1 MPRGSDRLLTVINNV
16 ESRHT
21 HVHTHTH
28 TCKQPLPTF
37 TQALVFA
44 PSLSLPSSFPPL
56 ACSSRSPRSPSFL
69 YDELLG
75 GFSVWQEALSLIQD
89 EEKKKE
95 KERKTER
102 KEEDGE
108 GGWKLETPGGTSP
121 HIVRICLTASQ
132 EGLHLPL
139 NTRGIITDQNKLPI
153 CSQQRCLPVKSPEL
167 HKI

>member
-1 MPRGSDRLLTVINNV
+1 M
-16 ESRHT
+16 HT
-21 HVHTHTH
+21 HV
-28 TCKQPLPTF
+28 CKHPLPTF

-44 PSLSLPSSFPPL
+44 PSLSALLLPPVSLVLPVLRGALVFCMMSSWG
-56 ACSSRSPRSPSFL
+56 A
-69 YDELLG
+69 
-75 GFSVWQEALSLIQD
+75 SVFGRRLCLSY
-89 EEKKKE
+89 EMKKRKKE
-95 KERKTER
+95 KERETER

>member
-1 MPRGSDRLLTVINNV
+1 MKKERAFI
-16 ESRHT
+16 
-21 HVHTHTH
+21 HTHTH
-28 TCKQPLPTF
+28 TRAQT
-37 TQALVFA
+37 
-44 PSLSLPSSFPPL
+44 PSSHLYTSLFSSCPPP
-56 ACSSRSPRSPSFL
+56 SPFSRLFFSFL
-69 YDELLG
+69 QG
-75 GFSVWQEALSLIQD
+75 APVFCMMSSWGASVFGRRLCLSY
-89 EEKKKE
+89 EMKKRE
-95 KERKTER
+95 KERKTGR